1 MFWRYDSNHISEDTT
16 GFANRPF
23 LWDRYAC
30 KGRQL
35 PRCIEVLPVD
45 FERSQHIGVEGG
57 CALNPNIPWD
67 LQRLHAF
74 EARVSRTTSRKSGDS
89 VQNKN
94 DNINKLADT
103 VAKAVVDAAALSL
116 LMVEVARSK
125 DGSSK
130 PKSASINTERLEQHL
145 DVLQRELEEVKQLLE
160 ANEQMQRQGQRPD

>member
-1 MFWRYDSNHISEDTT
+1 MADIAFKALAFLRTSLSDVLALRLQSYFRRHDWVCQQAISV
-16 GFANRPF
+16 G
-23 LWDRYAC
+23 
-30 KGRQL
+30 
-35 PRCIEVLPVD
+35 
-45 FERSQHIGVEGG
+45 
-57 CALNPNIPWD
+57 
-67 LQRLHAF
+67 QRLHAF